1 MSIKK
6 QFFIGS
12 FSTIM
17 LGGLIY
23 ILFRSPSILM
33 FEWLDQINL
42 SKYVLELRSYIDSY
56 SLILPNWF
64 LYSLPDGLWLFSYI
78 SFLLIIWDNKVS
90 KKNIFWILLLPIIAV
105 SSELAQF
112 MEIIPGTFDIVDLI
126 FYIAGS
132 VLPLLFFTNLK
143 IFNYYEK
150 NY

>member
-1 MSIKK
+1 
-6 QFFIGS
+6 
-12 FSTIM
+12 M

>member
-1 MSIKK
+1 
-6 QFFIGS
+6 
-12 FSTIM
+12 
-17 LGGLIY
+17 
-23 ILFRSPSILM
+23 M